1 MPYLHWETNSRRAK
15 MAEVVAEITTKKE
28 AMYSLTKREPD
39 EKEKARLDFYRA
51 VEQGK
56 LRTKYKDIPRART
69 KCLGPYLMSIAKIAD
84 AMDYEAD
91 ERLLR
96 DHLHETPPLH
106 IRRTLDQSYFWT
118 LEDTTSR
125 DRDQV
130 VYRGTKGGKYWNAR
144 VVMVDQLWLWILDE
158 RKFHLSKK
166 GKL

>member
-1 MPYLHWETNSRRAK
+1 
-15 MAEVVAEITTKKE
+15 MAEVVEEITKKE
-28 AMYSLTKREPD
+28 KQTKRPVD
-39 EKEKARLDFYRA
+39 EKEKARIDFFRG
-51 VEQGK
+51 VEQAK
-56 LRTKYKDIPRART
+56 LRAKYKDVKART
-69 KCLGPYLMSIAKIAD
+69 KCLGPYLMSIAKLYD

-158 RKFHLSKK
+158 REHFNFYLQ
-166 GKL
+166 G

>member
-1 MPYLHWETNSRRAK
+1 
-15 MAEVVAEITTKKE
+15 MAEVVEEITRKE
-28 AMYSLTKREPD
+28 NKATMTKRLPD
-39 EKEKARLDFYRA
+39 TKEKARLDFYRA

-56 LRTKYKDIPRART
+56 LRAKYKHLPPART
-69 KCLGPYLMSIAKIAD
+69 KFLGPYLMSIAKIAD

-96 DHLHETPPLH
+96 DHLHESPPLH

-118 LEDTTSR
+118 LEDTTAR

-130 VYRGTKGGKYWNAR
+130 VYRGTKGGRFWNAR

-158 RKFHLSKK
+158 RKFSRNFELNEKS
-166 GKL
+166 LFLA

>member
-1 MPYLHWETNSRRAK
+1 
-15 MAEVVAEITTKKE
+15 MAEVVAEITTQKE
-28 AMYSLTKREPD
+28 SKNSLTKREPD
-39 EKEKARLDFYRA
+39 DKEKARANFYRA
-51 VEQGK
+51 IEQGK
-56 LRTKYKDIPRART
+56 LQAKYKDIPRART
-69 KCLGPYLMSIAKIAD
+69 KCLGPYLMSIAKVAD

-118 LEDTTSR
+118 LADTTAR

-130 VYRGTKGGKYWNAR
+130 VYRGTKGGKHWNAR

-158 RKFHLSKK
+158 RELSPYANNRSE
-166 GKL
+166 

>member
-1 MPYLHWETNSRRAK
+1 
-15 MAEVVAEITTKKE
+15 MAEVVEEITKKE
-28 AMYSLTKREPD
+28 KQVKRPID
-39 EKEKARLDFYRA
+39 DKEKARVDFFRG
-51 VEQGK
+51 VEQAK
-56 LRTKYKDIPRART
+56 LRAKYKDAKART
-69 KCLGPYLMSIAKIAD
+69 KCLGPYLMSIAKLYD

-158 RKFHLSKK
+158 REC
-166 GKL
+166 